1 MLDDLVDL
9 LGRKQPPVPALVPR
23 LAAPTST
30 RALPARTRRRRGRV
44 LRRRQRRVPRAP
56 LQPPLK
62 LGHPRLEP
70 LIRVDQLPDPHQQ
83 RDRRLPVA
91 VEDRLRLVPLHTGAL
106 RRTTPG
112 PCTGAER
119 LPKLSDLQVL
129 FYLESPLTDSNRRPP
144 LYEEG
149 P

>member
-44 LRRRQRRVPRAP
+44 LRRRQRRVPRAAV
-56 LQPPLK
+56 QPPLK

-70 LIRVDQLPDPHQQ
+70 LVRLDQLPDPQQQ
-83 RDRRLPVA
+83 RNRRLPVTI
-91 VEDRLRLVPLHTGAL
+91 EDRLRLGPFHTT
-106 RRTTPG
+106 RI
-112 PCTGAER
+112 
-119 LPKLSDLQVL
+119 
-129 FYLESPLTDSNRRPP
+129 RRP
-144 LYEEG
+144 ETG
-149 P
+149 PFLLENNKHLCFAAAS